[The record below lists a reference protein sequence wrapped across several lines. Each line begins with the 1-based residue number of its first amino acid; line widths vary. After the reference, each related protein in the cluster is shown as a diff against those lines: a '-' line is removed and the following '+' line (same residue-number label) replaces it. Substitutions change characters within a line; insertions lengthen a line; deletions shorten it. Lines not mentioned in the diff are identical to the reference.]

1 MATLLHDLMDRYG
14 DDSEKVVALV
24 RAMGANA
31 VEHLLPSLADE
42 EGVYRTMAAQLLAML
57 GDRRAVAPL
66 AAGLGASGLR
76 TARALREYRERRRAY
91 KDGPP
96 SWGCL
101 YHSDQLGRAIDQLVL
116 PLLREAHER
125 EAAEVRRH
133 FAFALGKLGDVA
145 AVPPLRALRNDPYPE
160 VRRSAALALALLGE
174 APPAALPLG

>member
-91 KDGPP
+91 KDGPRPGVVCTTRTNWGELSTNWCFPCSGRRTSGKPRRCGGTSP
-96 SWGCL
+96 S
-101 YHSDQLGRAIDQLVL
+101 R
-116 PLLREAHER
+116 
-125 EAAEVRRH
+125 
-133 FAFALGKLGDVA
+133 
-145 AVPPLRALRNDPYPE
+145 
-160 VRRSAALALALLGE
+160 
-174 APPAALPLG
+174 